1 MSFRCNSENKVI
13 FLLLLAVDWVG
24 EVGVVKLTLKLSQLP
39 TKLKFKLILAI
50 YKIKLGAIQVKV
62 NLIWIHRL

>member
-1 MSFRCNSENKVI
+1 MQSRCNSGAIQRTN
-13 FLLLLAVDWVG
+13 DWVG